1 MYGFIGDYSVF
12 VDFSGES
19 MENALRAC
27 CKGIKIGKVLIH
39 GEGNDGRQ
47 KVYCDLL
54 TSDIDGRHIKAEE
67 VSAKDSESTIRLKRY
82 WLKGE
87 KVGRSEIFA
96 NLPWKTVFDIV
107 GWEKL
112 LAIRCTSLLSGYMD
126 KGCLIIFIHSW
137 LSKCKACAHYYC
149 NKPFYMNYTNFF
161 LMPSKFGARLKLLL
175 LYCGCFSTVAASPL

>member
-27 CKGIKIGKVLIH
+27 CKGIKIGKVRFH

-67 VSAKDSESTIRLKRY
+67 VSTKDSESTIRLKRY

-87 KVGRSEIFA
+87 KVGRPFA
-96 NLPWKTVFDIV
+96 ALVCSLVIWIKV
-107 GWEKL
+107 
-112 LAIRCTSLLSGYMD
+112 ALLSLYTRGYQNV
-126 KGCLIIFIHSW
+126 KHVRITTATS
-137 LSKCKACAHYYC
+137 
-149 NKPFYMNYTNFF
+149 
-161 LMPSKFGARLKLLL
+161 PS
-175 LYCGCFSTVAASPL
+175 T